1 VRLSGT
7 DALCEDTQG
16 EDRQANHGH
25 RHFGIN
31 RKKFHISTAD
41 NSATSIHPQKKK
53 KKKKKRY
60 NIAIQMAAVNFTSVG
75 YFTQN
80 CHIKI
85 Q

>member
-1 VRLSGT
+1 MDT
-7 DALCEDTQG
+7 D
-16 EDRQANHGH
+16 
-25 RHFGIN
+25 
-31 RKKFHISTAD
+31 ISELIEKNFTSAQLTTLQLQFIHTTIFN
-41 NSATSIHPQKKK
+41 NSSK